1 MNAGRWRPQ
10 KMFELQRDA
19 GKRPGPAAWKGCPTP
34 ALRGA
39 GLIGFASGGVCS
51 YALASVRNE
60 TDYDDL
66 TFILQPDG
74 R

>member
-1 MNAGRWRPQ
+1 
-10 KMFELQRDA
+10 MFELQRGA
-19 GKRPGPAAWKGCPTP
+19 GKGPEPAPRKGCLRPTWR
-34 ALRGA
+34 A
-39 GLIGFASGGVCS
+39 LIGFASEGVCS
-51 YALASVRNE
+51 YALGSVRNE